1 MLAGKE
7 FVKLSEKI
15 IKENPEAFEALLEFE
30 RSKKLPR
37 LKYKKRVNFT
47 IDSDILKKF
56 RLYCKEHNIKMST
69 KTESLIEEFIKRK

>member
-30 RSKKLPR
+30 RTKKLPR
-37 LKYKKRVNFT
+37 LKYKKLVNFT

-56 RLYCKEHNIKMST
+56 RLYCKEHNTKMST